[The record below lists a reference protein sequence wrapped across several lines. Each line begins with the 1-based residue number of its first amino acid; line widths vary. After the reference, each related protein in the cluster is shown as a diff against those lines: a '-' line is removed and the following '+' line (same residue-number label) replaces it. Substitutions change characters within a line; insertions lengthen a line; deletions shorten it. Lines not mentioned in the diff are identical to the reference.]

1 MIKNFETVCT
11 SFETGFAIEQRAEQV
26 LNILLAHQGEGMRM
40 KEIAAILQPNT
51 RRPSPCTYELTCL
64 KKLGL
69 VDRYEVDGEPI
80 QISAERWVEE
90 PVEMKVEKYKV
101 QKEVVING
109 HRYLLA
115 EGEPEFDEIVTH
127 ERWGRG
133 HWETYMKTITP
144 KVAMFKIAML

>member
-11 SFETGFAIEQRAEQV
+11 SFENGYAIEQRAEQI
-26 LNILLAHQGEGMRM
+26 LDILLAHKGEGMRM
-40 KEIAAILQPNT
+40 KEIAAILHPNT
-51 RRPSPCTYELTCL
+51 RRPSSCTYELTCL

-80 QISAERWVEE
+80 QVPFERWVEE
-90 PVEMKVEKYKV
+90 PIETRVEKYKV
-101 QKEVVING
+101 QKEVVIRG

-115 EGEPEFDEIVTH
+115 EGEPEFDEITH
-127 ERWGRG
+127 STWGHG
-133 HWETYMKTITP
+133 HWEESMRTITP